1 MMEEWLLWRDT
12 VHDPFFNM
20 SMDEILLEEAGSLG
34 APLIRTYRWDRPS
47 LSIGCSQVYPES
59 EESRYAIVRRPTGGG
74 NVFHDVD
81 LTYTAVIPAGHK
93 ITELNRMESYR
104 VFHEAMLPML
114 AGLGVTAELKSGE
127 TPHVDRA
134 TMKCFVS
141 PSKFDVVA
149 GGDSGG
155 KYAGAAQRRT
165 RNGILHQGSIRLA
178 VAGGDWEKL
187 NAALI
192 TALESFFH
200 IRFRNQEIPAEW
212 IERAETLAHAKYE
225 SAEWNRGA
233 QYR

>member
-1 MMEEWLLWRDT
+1 MTEEWLLWRDT

-20 SMDEILLEEAGSLG
+20 SMDEILLEEAGNLG

-47 LSIGCSQVYPES
+47 LSIGSSQLYPES
-59 EESRYAIVRRPTGGG
+59 EAARYAIVRRPTGGG
-74 NVFHDVD
+74 NVYHDAD
-81 LTYTAVIPAGHK
+81 LTYTAVVPAGHAL
-93 ITELNRMESYR
+93 TNLNRMESYR

-114 AGLGVTAELKSGE
+114 AALGVTAELQNSE
-127 TPHVDRA
+127 TAHVDRA

-141 PSKFDVVA
+141 PSRFDVVA
-149 GGDSGG
+149 EGDGG

-192 TALESFFH
+192 AALESFFH
-200 IRFRNQEIPAEW
+200 IRFRERKIPAEW
-212 IERAETLAHAKYE
+212 IERAESLARAKYE
-225 SAEWNRGA
+225 SAEWNRDA